1 MKTLLLEKVVRVV
14 RENPQEL
21 IGKEQMINKAIVR
34 VVTMS
39 HIGRKEGLLALE
51 EACNVLDDNLFI
63 DSLLKQ
69 IINYIVDG
77 TDPEIVEKIMTT
89 KFMFNK
95 YDAVESLVYYIIVT
109 GCLEIQ
115 SGENPRCI
123 QEELK
128 ACIPIPFI
136 VDNFD
141 EIIERLV
148 EEEIVQ
154 VTSKTYK

>member
-1 MKTLLLEKVVRVV
+1 MKTLLLEKVVQVV

-21 IGKEQMINKAIVR
+21 IGKEQMINKAIAR
-34 VVTMS
+34 VVTMGR
-39 HIGRKEGLLALE
+39 IGRKEGLLALE
-51 EACNVLDDNLFI
+51 EACNLLDENLFI
-63 DSLLKQ
+63 DSILKQ
-69 IINYIVDG
+69 IMLYIVDG
-77 TDPEIVEKIMTT
+77 TNPEVVERIMTS

-95 YDAVESLVYYIIVT
+95 YDVVESLVYYIVVI

-115 SGENPRCI
+115 NGENPRCI

-141 EIIERLV
+141 EKIGKLV
-148 EEEIVQ
+148 EEEIAQ
-154 VTSKTYK
+154 VASKTCQ

>member
-1 MKTLLLEKVVRVV
+1 MKTLLLEKVAQVI

-21 IGKEQMINKAIVR
+21 IGKEKMINKAIVR
-34 VVTMS
+34 VISMS

-63 DSLLKQ
+63 DSILKQ

-77 TDPEIVEKIMTT
+77 TDPEIVERIMTT

-95 YDAVESLVYYIIVT
+95 YDVVESLIYYIIVT
-109 GCLEIQ
+109 GCLAIQ

-136 VDNFD
+136 IDNFD
-141 EIIERLV
+141 GKIEKLV
-148 EEEIVQ
+148 EEEIAQ

>member
-1 MKTLLLEKVVRVV
+1 MKTLLLEKVAQVI

-63 DSLLKQ
+63 DSILKQ

-77 TDPEIVEKIMTT
+77 TDPAIVEKIMAT

-95 YDAVESLVYYIIVT
+95 YDAVESLVYYMIVT
-109 GCLEIQ
+109 GCLSIQ

-136 VDNFD
+136 IENFG
-141 EIIERLV
+141 EEIERQV
-148 EEEIVQ
+148 EEEIAQ